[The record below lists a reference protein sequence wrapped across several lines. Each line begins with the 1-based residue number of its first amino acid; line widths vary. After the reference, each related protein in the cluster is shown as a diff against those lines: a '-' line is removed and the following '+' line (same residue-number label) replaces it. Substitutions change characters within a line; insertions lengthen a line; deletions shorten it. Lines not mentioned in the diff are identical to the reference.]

1 MSQAPT
7 PPRATP
13 RKTVNL
19 ALQGGGAH
27 GAFTWGVL
35 EALLDDG
42 RIAIDGISGTSAGA
56 MNATVMACGLAGGG
70 PGEARKSLES
80 FWRDVSI
87 DGKLAD
93 GPRALFDV
101 FLNAWSMNAAG
112 NGWASLAAQVL
123 SPYDVN
129 PLDLNPLRQVV
140 EEHINFKRLRGY
152 EAIQLFIAATNVRT
166 GKVRVFRRPE
176 LTADMLMASAA
187 LPTVFKA
194 VTIEGQAYWDGGY
207 MGNPVLFPFFTETQT
222 DDILLVQI
230 NPVVRQ
236 EVPETAH
243 DIMERMNEI
252 TFNASLLHELRAIDF
267 VRRLKDQGRLEGTHY
282 KRIRMHRIDAR
293 QELASLGSASKM
305 QADWSFFQKLHE
317 IGVKAGRRFLKAHFD
332 DIGVEGTMDLPSE
345 LG

>member
-1 MSQAPT
+1 MPVPA
-7 PPRATP
+7 ATTAAP
-13 RKTVNL
+13 RKLVNL

-35 EALLDDG
+35 DALLEDG
-42 RIAIDGISGTSAGA
+42 RLAIDGISGTSAGA
-56 MNATVMACGLAGGG
+56 MNAAVMACGLAGGG
-70 PGEARKSLES
+70 PDAARGKLEN

-87 DGKLAD
+87 DGKLGA
-93 GPRALFDV
+93 GQRAIFDV
-101 FLNAWSMNAAG
+101 FLDAWRMNPAG
-112 NGWASLAAQVL
+112 NGWAGLAAQVL
-123 SPYDVN
+123 SPYDFN

-140 EEHINFKRLRGY
+140 EDHIDFKRLR
-152 EAIQLFIAATNVRT
+152 AFHDLQLFIAATNVRT
-166 GKVRVFRRPE
+166 GKVRVFRRNE
-176 LTADMLMASAA
+176 MTADMLMASAA

-194 VTIEGQAYWDGGY
+194 VTIEKQPYWDGGY

-222 DDILLVQI
+222 EDILLVQI
-230 NPVVRQ
+230 NPVVRE

-293 QELASLGSASKM
+293 RDLEAFGASSKL

-317 IGVKAGRRFLKAHFD
+317 IGRRAAIRFLKAHYD
-332 DIGVEGTMDLPSE
+332 EIGVEGSMNLPTE
-345 LG
+345 LS